1 MVEYLRRLKA
11 AIDYIDSNLDAD
23 DLTVSNVASQ
33 VGYSAFHFH
42 RVFSGATGESVTEY
56 IRKRRLAE
64 AGAKL
69 VGAGELSI
77 GQIATEA
84 GFESQE
90 AFTRA
95 FKKMY
100 SVTPRAYRKGERA
113 VPIAI
118 AQTFSIEFLEHLKGG
133 ITMEPEFCER
143 EKELAV
149 GVGGSFKIGDFR
161 EISKLWKEFDKRSS
175 EIESAGSG
183 YSLGV
188 CMDSHPDIEVGEG
201 DQFVYLACLP
211 VKSLEKVPAGMHGVE
226 LPAGKYAVFTHKGSI
241 ATITQT
247 VHYIWGTWV
256 PKHSDILKKGP
267 DFELYDS
274 RFDPHSLEGEVDI
287 YIPLA

>member
-11 AIDYIDSNLDAD
+11 AIDYIESNLDAD

-118 AQTFSIEFLEHLKGG
+118 VARTSRMGKC
-133 ITMEPEFCER
+133 TT
-143 EKELAV
+143 LAWA
-149 GVGGSFKIGDFR
+149 GR
-161 EISKLWKEFDKRSS
+161 ATATTT
-175 EIESAGSG
+175 SA
-183 YSLGV
+183 
-188 CMDSHPDIEVGEG
+188 
-201 DQFVYLACLP
+201 
-211 VKSLEKVPAGMHGVE
+211 
-226 LPAGKYAVFTHKGSI
+226 
-241 ATITQT
+241 
-247 VHYIWGTWV
+247 
-256 PKHSDILKKGP
+256 
-267 DFELYDS
+267 S
-274 RFDPHSLEGEVDI
+274 RTS
-287 YIPLA
+287 